1 LSPAADPATP
11 RQKSPSWARALNA
24 RAPLLLGA
32 LLAAVA
38 LLRIGTADYS
48 LWYDELASLEFAR
61 QPLAR
66 LWSDWML
73 RETNPPLF
81 YTLLAGAIAWLGH
94 GDVAVRLL
102 PIAIGLAGIGAA
114 YLLGRALGSARV
126 GLLAAALLSLSA
138 EHSDL
143 SHQVR
148 SYSLAHTAVLFAC
161 LGMVGYLD
169 RRSRA
174 ALILYAAATLVALY
188 AHTTLALFAG
198 LAALTML
205 WLLRGD
211 RRAQLHV
218 ILANAGVL
226 ALWGWWATISLR
238 QIAMPVTNID
248 WISAPSLAE
257 AVDMTAV
264 AYLPMYLHAPGPIST
279 ALLVALFAGLR
290 AWAARV
296 RRPDVTLLA
305 VLAAG
310 APLLLFAIS
319 QRVPIFL
326 PRTLSWASG
335 PALVLLSLAI
345 CQIRSPLVRVAATA
359 TVLLSSAI
367 GLATWLP
374 SRERDHWRD
383 AVAAIERLPALPV
396 IVGDD
401 AVALALQKYRSSP
414 PLLTPIV
421 VQSRWR
427 ERWPAGLYPG
437 PHLSPEAA
445 RQQVRARGCAL
456 VVSWGPM
463 VPPVLNGATTRRVL
477 PHSRSPEVLLVS
489 LSGPGRCPS

>member
-1 LSPAADPATP
+1 
-11 RQKSPSWARALNA
+11 
-24 RAPLLLGA
+24 
-32 LLAAVA
+32 
-38 LLRIGTADYS
+38 
-48 LWYDELASLEFAR
+48 
-61 QPLAR
+61 
-66 LWSDWML
+66 
-73 RETNPPLF
+73 
-81 YTLLAGAIAWLGH
+81 
-94 GDVAVRLL
+94 
-102 PIAIGLAGIGAA
+102 
-114 YLLGRALGSARV
+114 
-126 GLLAAALLSLSA
+126 
-138 EHSDL
+138 
-143 SHQVR
+143 
-148 SYSLAHTAVLFAC
+148 
-161 LGMVGYLD
+161 
-169 RRSRA
+169 
-174 ALILYAAATLVALY
+174 
-188 AHTTLALFAG
+188 
-198 LAALTML
+198 
-205 WLLRGD
+205 
-211 RRAQLHV
+211 LHV

-238 QIAMPVTNID
+238 QMAMPVTNID
-248 WISAPSLAE
+248 WIPAPSLGE
-257 AVDMTAV
+257 AINMTAV
-264 AYLPMYLHAPGPIST
+264 AYLPMYLRAPGPISA

-305 VLAAG
+305 VLVAA

-374 SRERDHWRD
+374 SRECDHWRD

-414 PLLTPIV
+414 LLTPIV

-427 ERWPAGLYPG
+427 ERWAAGLYPG

-456 VVSWGPM
+456 VVSWGAM
-463 VPPVLNGATTRRVL
+463 VPPVLDGATTRRVL

-489 LSGPGRCPS
+489 LSGSGGCPG